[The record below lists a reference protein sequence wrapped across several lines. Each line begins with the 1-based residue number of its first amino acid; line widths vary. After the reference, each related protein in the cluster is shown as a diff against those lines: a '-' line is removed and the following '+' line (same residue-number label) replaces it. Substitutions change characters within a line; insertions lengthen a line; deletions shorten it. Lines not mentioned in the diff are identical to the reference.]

1 MSNPIKDAIKVIE
14 DEVLALKN
22 LIPRLNGDFSKSVE
36 VILNCNGRII
46 VTGIGKSGHI
56 GRKIASTL
64 SSTGTPAFFLHPA
77 EAQHGDLGMISQED
91 ILIIISNSGES
102 DEIIKIMPSIR
113 RMGIKIIG
121 FIGNLN
127 STLAQ
132 RCDYII
138 DVKVDKE
145 ACPMNLAPTSSS
157 TATLVMGDALAI
169 ALLKQRQFN
178 KKDFAIRHP
187 GGMLG
192 KKLLLTVRDL
202 MHTDSELPVVS
213 INTSVKMLVMEM
225 TAKNLGIVGVINDNH
240 ELIGVVTDGDL
251 RRAIEKYENIFRC
264 QPEDIMTHNP
274 KKVTPG
280 RLAVSALHQMEK
292 YSITSVFVVQNNNS
306 NEPIGLIHIH
316 DILKSGI
323 V

>member
-1 MSNPIKDAIKVIE
+1 MSNPIKDAVKVIE
-14 DEVLALKN
+14 DEILALRN

-64 SSTGTPAFFLHPA
+64 SSTGTPSFFLHPA

-91 ILIIISNSGES
+91 ILIILSNSGES

-113 RMGIKIIG
+113 RMGLKIIG
-121 FIGNLN
+121 FIGNLS

-138 DVKVDKE
+138 DVNVEKE

-213 INTSVKMLVMEM
+213 VNTSVKILVMEM
-225 TAKNLGIVGVINDNH
+225 TAKNLGIVGVVNDNH

-251 RRAIEKYENIFRC
+251 RRAIEKYENIFHC
-264 QPEDIMTHNP
+264 KPEDIMTRNP

-306 NEPIGLIHIH
+306 TEPIGLIHIH

>member
-1 MSNPIKDAIKVIE
+1 MSNPIKDAVKVIE
-14 DEVLALKN
+14 DEILALKN

-64 SSTGTPAFFLHPA
+64 SSTGTPSFFLHPA

-113 RMGIKIIG
+113 RMGLKIIG

-132 RCDYII
+132 RCDFII
-138 DVKVDKE
+138 DVNVEKE

-213 INTSVKMLVMEM
+213 VNTSVKILVMEM
-225 TAKNLGIVGVINDNH
+225 TAKNLGIVGVVNDNH

-251 RRAIEKYENIFRC
+251 RRAIERYENIFHC
-264 QPEDIMTHNP
+264 KPEDIMTRNP

-306 NEPIGLIHIH
+306 TDPIGLIHIH